1 MKYFKTN
8 NGEVFAFKAD
18 GSQDSFITSDMKKM
32 TKAETDRHLNPE
44 KYLSEEEKYKSYLDS
59 LIPLTRRQFMLCLVE
74 NDLDESIETA
84 IASIED
90 NKQRKLL
97 GIEFKDSQVFHRTG
111 EAVIKIFELINLD
124 DAAINTL
131 WEKGLTL

>member
-1 MKYFKTN
+1 MKYFKTKT
-8 NGEVFAFKAD
+8 GDVFAFNED
-18 GSQDSFITSDMKKM
+18 GSQDIFITSEMKKM
-32 TKAETDRHLNPE
+32 TKNEIDRHLNPDQ
-44 KYLSEEEKYKSYLDS
+44 YLSEDQKYQVNLQKLN
-59 LIPLTRRQFMLCLVE
+59 PLTRRQFMLCLVE
-74 NDLDESIETA
+74 NDLDETIETA

-124 DAAINTL
+124 EAAINAI
-131 WEKGLTL
+131 WEEGLTL